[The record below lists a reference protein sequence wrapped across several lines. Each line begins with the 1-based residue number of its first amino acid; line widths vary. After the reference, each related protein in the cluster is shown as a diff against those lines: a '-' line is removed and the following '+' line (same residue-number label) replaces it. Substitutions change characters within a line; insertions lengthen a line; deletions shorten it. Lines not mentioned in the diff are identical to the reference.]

1 MKSKETKEIV
11 KEAEE
16 INVEESLL
24 DLEVSPYLSVPTMST
39 TVSTFELLWKTVLE
53 FSQNYEIWMYGPFMK
68 LDAEQVREQTEN
80 AWRILYKLT
89 RALSDS
95 AAARRI
101 AEMTR
106 SKVDKFKL
114 YLPLL
119 TSICNPGLKPRHWQN
134 ISEVV
139 GDPPIVPKPDSTS
152 LADMIERGLISYVAE
167 LEEISSSASK
177 EHALENQLRRMQEDW
192 KDVLCELSPYR
203 ETGINIVASVD
214 EVQLLLDDHILRA
227 QTMRGSPYVKAF
239 EAEMQAWEEKLISM
253 QDIIDQLMVCQATW
267 MYLEPIF
274 SSEDIMRQMPTEA
287 KNFRN
292 VDKIWRETMGWVT
305 KHPTMLAATAME
317 GMLDNLKHCNALL
330 DEVQKGLNDYLEKK
344 RLFFPR

>member
-1 MKSKETKEIV
+1 MKEVER
-11 KEAEE
+11 EAEE

-24 DLEVSPYLSVPTMST
+24 DLEVSPYSNVPTMSS
-39 TVSTFELLWKTVLE
+39 TVSTFQLLWKTVRD
-53 FSQNYEIWMYGPFMK
+53 FSHHYEIWMYGPFMK
-68 LDAEQVREQTEN
+68 LDAEAVSEQTEN
-80 AWRILYKLT
+80 AWRVLYKLT
-89 RALSDS
+89 RLLSDS

-106 SKVDKFKL
+106 SKVDKFKQ
-114 YLPLL
+114 YLSLL
-119 TSICNPGLKPRHWQN
+119 TSICNPGLKPRHWQI

-139 GDPPIVPKPDSTS
+139 GGPPIVLKPESTS
-152 LADMIERGLISYVAE
+152 LADMIERGLVAHMPQ
-167 LEEISSSASK
+167 LEEISGSASK
-177 EHALENQLRRMQEDW
+177 EHALENQLRRMQDDW
-192 KDVLCELSPYR
+192 REVLCDLSPYR
-203 ETGINIVASVD
+203 ETGVNIVASVD
-214 EVQLLLDDHILRA
+214 DVQLLLDDHILRA

-239 EAEMQAWEEKLISM
+239 EADMQAWEEKLISM

-292 VDKIWRETMGWVT
+292 VDRVFRETMEWVT
-305 KHPTMLAATAME
+305 DNPTMLAATAMPE
-317 GMLDNLKHCNALL
+317 MHGNLKSCNALL
-330 DEVQKGLNDYLEKK
+330 EEVQKGLNDYLEKK